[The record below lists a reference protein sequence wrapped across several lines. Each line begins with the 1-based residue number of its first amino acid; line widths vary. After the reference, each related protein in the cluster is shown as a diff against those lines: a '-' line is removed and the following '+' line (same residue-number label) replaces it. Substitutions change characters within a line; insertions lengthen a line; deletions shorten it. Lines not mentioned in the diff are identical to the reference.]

1 DPTGP
6 VADVLAGLMAQT
18 TRQVNLRSV
27 GVRERALR
35 GDASRVAHCHVVEA
49 AAPCQ
54 GSKSVRGPVLVDQ
67 RLLRGVDHDRWLRDG
82 RWGTIRRAFGLR
94 LVNNRRWISRT
105 RLFGKAALQTLKPQ
119 DEIGFRDSVPPWLL
133 HPHRRHRPQRK
144 LERLVNPK
152 SMQGRVGSQL
162 AVAADEADTPL
173 LHSHRI

>member
-1 DPTGP
+1 MN
-6 VADVLAGLMAQT
+6 LAAWQT
-18 TRQVNLRSV
+18 A
-27 GVRERALR
+27 E
-35 GDASRVAHCHVVEA
+35 C
-49 AAPCQ
+49 
-54 GSKSVRGPVLVDQ
+54 
-67 RLLRGVDHDRWLRDG
+67 DG

-94 LVNNRRWISRT
+94 LVNNRRWIART

-162 AVAADEADTPL
+162 AVAADEAHTPL
-173 LHSHRI
+173 LDSHRIPPDVVAGLHPVGAQLTQVLARLRGRGIVKVQEREL